1 MLLTIKKSSVTNF
14 TTQFNDYVNNL
25 LAITAYHH
33 AIENLIWPT
42 LQFQSADGTDSYK
55 NARTKYN
62 DYISNQAVD
71 LRTHAQEWINSVLP
85 LLMSSPTVISYFNN
99 IFESEIDSINS
110 SLEALIADP
119 TDKLEKQQLV
129 NVLSALQKSL
139 DQKEKVFTN
148 KDENNPGIIEV
159 LTNFYNTFSNDIN
172 LLNAGVVAINNMTG
186 ADKTMLTTLNE
197 SISTVDKEIDNLNS
211 QITANAIGIGG
222 SVFVTVIA
230 VAFLPESALFV
241 LGGFAGVAAF
251 AVMLAKDKAQLL
263 ADTGKLKILHDQA
276 TQINKDII
284 NLNTISAV
292 VSTVESKY
300 QTALKA
306 LTETQSMWNDINNE
320 LIEIIDTI
328 NASMTK
334 VGSADPDYATIQSNI
349 VAANTEWNT
358 LVQQLNLI
366 INLNI
371 NYEQKVQ
378 LLNPN

>member
-1 MLLTIKKSSVTNF
+1 MILTIKNSNVATF

-33 AIENLIWPT
+33 AVENLIWPS

-55 NARTKYN
+55 NARTQYN
-62 DYISNQAVD
+62 DYVSNQAVE
-71 LRTHAQEWINSVLP
+71 LRSHAQEWINSVLP
-85 LLMSSPTVISYFNN
+85 LLMSSPTVITYFSN
-99 IFESEIDSINS
+99 IFESDIDSINS
-110 SLEALIADP
+110 SLETLVADP
-119 TDKLEKQQLV
+119 TDKAAKQQLV

-159 LTNFYNTFSNDIN
+159 LTNFYNTFSSDIN
-172 LLNAGVVAINNMTG
+172 LLNKGVAVINNMTS
-186 ADKTMLTTLNE
+186 ADKVMLGNLND
-197 SISTVDKEIDNLNS
+197 SINAVTKEIDNLNS
-211 QITANAIGIGG
+211 EINADAIGIAG

-230 VAFLPESALFV
+230 AAFLPESALFV
-241 LGGFAGVAAF
+241 LGGLAGVVAF

-263 ADTGKLKILHDQA
+263 SETGKLKILHDEA
-276 TQINKDII
+276 TQVNKDII
-284 NLNTISAV
+284 NLNTINAV

-306 LTETQSMWNDINNE
+306 LTETQAMWNDINSE
-320 LIEIIDTI
+320 LIEIINSI

-334 VGSADPDYATIQSNI
+334 VGSADPDYATIQANI
-349 VAANTEWNT
+349 NAANNEWGT

-366 INLNI
+366 IKLNI
-371 NYEQKVQ
+371 SYEQKIQ
-378 LLNPN
+378 LLNTN